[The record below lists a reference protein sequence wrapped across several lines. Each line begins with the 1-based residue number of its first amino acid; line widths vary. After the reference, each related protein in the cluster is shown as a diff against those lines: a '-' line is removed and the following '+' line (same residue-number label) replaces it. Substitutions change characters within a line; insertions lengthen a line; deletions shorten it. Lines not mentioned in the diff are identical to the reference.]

1 MVDLKRK
8 TKDYRPLSPYLTI
21 YKPQITSIFSI
32 LERVSGIVLVLV
44 VFLGVLLLKV
54 EPIFLTYYWFYS
66 LSYFLIQGSLSGL
79 IIGTLVLFVL
89 LNIVYHVVFGVR
101 YLYWDRGY
109 SKLTIEEIRKS
120 TPILVGVVVFLT
132 LLIWLW

>member
-1 MVDLKRK
+1 MVDLKK
-8 TKDYRPLSPYLTI
+8 KGKDHRPLSPYLTI

-32 LERVSGIVLVLV
+32 LERVTGVVLVLV
-44 VFLGVLLLKV
+44 IFLGVLLLKV

-66 LSYFLIQGSLSGL
+66 LSYFLVQGSLSGL
-79 IIGTLVLFVL
+79 VIGTLVLFVL

-109 SKLTIEEIRKS
+109 SRLTIEEIRKS
-120 TPILVGVVVFLT
+120 TPILLGVVVFLT